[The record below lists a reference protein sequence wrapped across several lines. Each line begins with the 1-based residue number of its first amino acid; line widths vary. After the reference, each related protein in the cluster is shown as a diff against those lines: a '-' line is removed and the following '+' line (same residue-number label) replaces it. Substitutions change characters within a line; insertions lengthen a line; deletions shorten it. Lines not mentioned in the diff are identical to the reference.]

1 MGTATVP
8 DEAELAA
15 LVGTELPP
23 GRYRIDPVVSR
34 MLDAAV
40 LAPTP
45 PGPTPEPHPIWSFVV
60 AQTGIGLDVEGLLRL
75 FGSSGVDGPMLG
87 ECDLEMPEPFEAG
100 VEYAVTGRVTGAV
113 RKKGRALGVFDLVT
127 VEYEVRGPDTALV
140 ARCRETFVLPRRE
153 AVQT

>member
-1 MGTATVP
+1 MGAATAP

-15 LVGTELPP
+15 LVGTELPS
-23 GRYRIDPVVSR
+23 GRYLIDPVVSR

-45 PGPTPEPHPIWSFVV
+45 PGQSPAPHPIWCFVA

-75 FGSSGVDGPMLG
+75 FGSSGTDGPMLG
-87 ECDLEMPEPFEAG
+87 ECDLEMLEPFEAG
-100 VEYAVTGRVTGAV
+100 VEYAVTGRVTRAA

-127 VEYEVRGPDTALV
+127 VEYQVRGPDTERV

-153 AVQT
+153 AVQA

>member
-1 MGTATVP
+1 MGAATVP

-40 LAPTP
+40 LAPASS
-45 PGPTPEPHPIWSFVV
+45 GSSPEPHPIWSFVA
-60 AQTGIGLDVEGLLRL
+60 AQTGIGLDVEGLLGL
-75 FGSSGVDGPMLG
+75 FGSSGADGPMLG
-87 ECDLEMPEPFEAG
+87 ECDLDMLKPFEAG
-100 VEYAVTGRVTGAV
+100 MEYAVTGRVTGAA

-127 VEYEVRGPDTALV
+127 VEYEVRGTDGELV

-153 AVQT
+153 AVQA

>member
-1 MGTATVP
+1 MGAATVP
-8 DEAELAA
+8 AEAELVA

-45 PGPTPEPHPIWSFVV
+45 PGPSPEPHPIWSFVA
-60 AQTGIGLDVEGLLRL
+60 AQTGIGLGVEGLLGL
-75 FGSSGVDGPMLG
+75 FGSSGADGPMLG
-87 ECDLEMPEPFEAG
+87 ECDLDMLEPFEAG
-100 VEYAVTGRVTGAV
+100 VEYAVTARVTGAA

-127 VEYEVRGPDTALV
+127 VEYEVRGADGGVV

-153 AVQT
+153 AEQT